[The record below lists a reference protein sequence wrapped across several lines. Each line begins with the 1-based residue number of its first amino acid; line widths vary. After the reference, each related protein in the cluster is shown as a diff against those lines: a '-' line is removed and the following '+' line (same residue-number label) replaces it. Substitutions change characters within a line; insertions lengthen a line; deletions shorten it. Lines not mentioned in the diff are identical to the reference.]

1 MESLVNEEVKHLKF
15 GRGSIVEEPA
25 EHIKVRFQ
33 SGGVVKTFRFPDAF
47 AGYLAF
53 EKGELQEKYNEMA
66 MSAGKRDV
74 GKNSSSWRRSAG
86 RRRRN
91 CKNTAGALPGRRKP
105 QQGPPL
111 RIQNRNFCAG
121 DGSADGGSS
130 GLPQN
135 LRRDGYGR
143 C

>member
-15 GRGSIVEEPA
+15 GRGSILEEPS

-66 MSAGKRDV
+66 MSE
-74 GKNSSSWRRSAG
+74 
-86 RRRRN
+86 RRRREEGRREELF
-91 CKNTAGALPGRRKP
+91 KLEEAVSYTHLYGDGETAGDCGRR
-105 QQGPPL
+105 
-111 RIQNRNFCAG
+111 G
-121 DGSADGGSS
+121 D
-130 GLPQN
+130 
-135 LRRDGYGR
+135 
-143 C
+143 

>member
-15 GRGSIVEEPA
+15 GRGSILEEPA

-66 MSAGKRDV
+66 MSERRRREELFKLEEERRAAQTELQKH
-74 GKNSSSWRRSAG
+74 RRSAARTAKTAAG
-86 RRRRN
+86 TAA
-91 CKNTAGALPGRRKP
+91 KNTK
-105 QQGPPL
+105 
-111 RIQNRNFCAG
+111 
-121 DGSADGGSS
+121 
-130 GLPQN
+130 
-135 LRRDGYGR
+135 
-143 C
+143 

>member
-15 GRGSIVEEPA
+15 GRGSIVEEPS

-66 MSAGKRDV
+66 MSERRRREEGRREELFKLEEERRAAQTELQKH
-74 GKNSSSWRRSAG
+74 RRSAARTAKTAAG
-86 RRRRN
+86 TAA
-91 CKNTAGALPGRRKP
+91 KNTK
-105 QQGPPL
+105 
-111 RIQNRNFCAG
+111 
-121 DGSADGGSS
+121 
-130 GLPQN
+130 
-135 LRRDGYGR
+135 
-143 C
+143 

>member
-53 EKGELQEKYNEMA
+53 EKGEAQGRGTQGRTLQT
-66 MSAGKRDV
+66 G
-74 GKNSSSWRRSAG
+74 G
-86 RRRRN
+86 
-91 CKNTAGALPGRRKP
+91 GA
-105 QQGPPL
+105 QG
-111 RIQNRNFCAG
+111 G
-121 DGSADGGSS
+121 ADGTAKT
-130 GLPQN
+130 PQERCPDGEN
-135 LRRDGYGR
+135 RSRDRR
-143 C
+143 

>member
-15 GRGSIVEEPA
+15 GRGSILEEPA

-66 MSAGKRDV
+66 MSERRRREEGRREELFKLEEERRAAQTELQKH
-74 GKNSSSWRRSAG
+74 RRSAARTAKTAAG
-86 RRRRN
+86 TAA
-91 CKNTAGALPGRRKP
+91 KNTK
-105 QQGPPL
+105 
-111 RIQNRNFCAG
+111 
-121 DGSADGGSS
+121 
-130 GLPQN
+130 
-135 LRRDGYGR
+135 
-143 C
+143 